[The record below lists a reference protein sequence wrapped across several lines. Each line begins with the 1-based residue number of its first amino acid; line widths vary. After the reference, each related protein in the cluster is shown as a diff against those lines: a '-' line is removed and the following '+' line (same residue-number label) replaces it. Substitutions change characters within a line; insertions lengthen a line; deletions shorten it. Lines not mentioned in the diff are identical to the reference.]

1 MIVLLRI
8 YMLKVLRSLPIVCL
22 LLSSFVFASQS
33 SIPSP
38 DGLLTFETNHGQTA
52 PQVRYLARSREGV
65 LFFTPDGMTV
75 AVPHQ
80 GSFRLLFE
88 NAASEKEAINPEQ
101 QLATRSNYLDREPA
115 IVGVE
120 NYAALRYASVYPGI
134 DVRFYGHGRHLE
146 HDFLLA
152 PGADVSRIILR
163 AEGIDEIHAQP
174 GGDVELLLGKM
185 KLTESAPRA
194 WQTIQGKRVAVQAA
208 WKLIGANRLGVSLG
222 AYDHA
227 LPVTIDPVL
236 AYATHLGGS
245 TGQDLSLENS
255 FPADTFISAIALDA
269 NGNIYVG
276 GTTSAA
282 DYPTT
287 AGAFDRS
294 ANTRAIFHDDTTTQS
309 GFISKFD
316 KTGRTLIYSTFL
328 RVAVE
333 AMAVDS
339 AGIVYSAEA
348 QADEF
353 PGPNPGFDIGI
364 HIDKLN
370 ANGSALLYS
379 NMFAQSSDTVSPAC
393 QTFSSSTVG
402 SLIADNSGHVYLVGS
417 TTNPCLP
424 ATPGAF
430 QTTLPNSNTTGYV
443 AKFNTNVAPASS
455 LVFSTYLGGSDGLD
469 VLNAVAIDS
478 SANVYVAGTT
488 SSATFPHG
496 ATFGSGSPRVFVS
509 KLNPSAS
516 GLIFSTLLGGADGF
530 RGVTGIGLDPS
541 HNVYITG
548 NTSQSTYPTTAGA
561 FQTTIAGG
569 SDAFVTKLSS
579 GGGSLIF
586 STFLGGSGTDGSS
599 GLHLNSAQMVFLTG
613 STSSANFPTTANA
626 FRRTLAPATQDAFVT
641 ALQPDGKSLYYS
653 TLLGS
658 SNTSSGAA
666 IWVDPAWNA
675 WVAGNT
681 SAADFPVTPDAF
693 QPGLKGNSDGF
704 IAKVVIAADLALLSP
719 TAPATIHQGQT
730 LSYSL
735 LIGNQGPDNSDNLV
749 ITDTLAPGTSFVS
762 SSLSGGTGPTS
773 CTTPQPT
780 ANGGTI
786 TCDWRGLP
794 AHETIAVTIKVKVN
808 AAAGTRLANSFNVRA
823 QTQDLNTTNNSFIFT
838 TLVQ

>member
-1 MIVLLRI
+1 
-8 YMLKVLRSLPIVCL
+8 MLKALRSLPLVCL
-22 LLSSFVFASQS
+22 LFSSFIFASQPS
-33 SIPSP
+33 SAPS
-38 DGLLTFETNHGQTA
+38 GLLTFETNRGQTA
-52 PQVRYLARSREGV
+52 PQVRYLARSREGI
-65 LFFTPDGMTV
+65 LFFTPDGLTV
-75 AVPHQ
+75 AIPHQ

-88 NAASEKEAINPEQ
+88 NPLSSNHTINPEQ
-101 QLATRSNYLDREPA
+101 QLAARTNYLNRQPA

-120 NYAALRYASVYPGI
+120 NYAALRYASVYPGV
-134 DVRFYGHGRHLE
+134 DVRFYGQGRHLE

-152 PGADVSRIILR
+152 PESDVSRIVLR
-163 AEGIDEIHAQP
+163 TEGIDAIHIQP
-174 GGDVELLLGKM
+174 SGDAELTLGKLQ
-185 KLTESAPRA
+185 LTESAPRA
-194 WQTIQGKRVAVQAA
+194 WQTIQDKRVAVQAA
-208 WKLIGANRLGVSLG
+208 WRLIGADRLGISLG
-222 AYDHA
+222 SYDRS

-245 TGQDLSLENS
+245 TGQDLSLETT
-255 FPADTFISAIALDA
+255 FPADTFITALGLDG

-276 GTTSAA
+276 GTTSAT

-294 ANTRAIFHDDTTTQS
+294 ANTQAVFHDDTTTQS
-309 GFISKFD
+309 GFVSKFD
-316 KTGRTLIYSTFL
+316 KTGRILIYSTFL
-328 RVAVE
+328 RVRVE

-339 AGIVYSAEA
+339 TGVVYSAEA
-348 QADEF
+348 QADES
-353 PGPNPGFDIGI
+353 PEPNPGFDIGI
-364 HIDKLN
+364 HIDKLS
-370 ANGSALLYS
+370 ADGSTLLYT
-379 NMFAQSSDTVSPAC
+379 NMFAQGSDATPPAC

-402 SLIADNSGHVYLVGS
+402 SLIADNSGHVYLAGN
-417 TTNPCLP
+417 TTNPCI

-455 LVFSTYLGGSDGLD
+455 LVYSTYLGGTDGID
-469 VLNAVAIDS
+469 EVNAIAIDS

-488 SSATFPHG
+488 SSTNFPHG
-496 ATFGSGSPRVFVS
+496 ATFGSGSPRAYVS

-530 RGVTGIGLDPS
+530 RGVSGIGLDPS

-548 NTSQSTYPTTAGA
+548 TTSESGYPTTAGA

-626 FRRTLAPATQDAFVT
+626 FRQTLAPATQDAFVT

-653 TLLGS
+653 TLLGG
-658 SNTSSGAA
+658 SNTSSGGA

-675 WVAGNT
+675 WVGGNT
-681 SAADFPVTPDAF
+681 SAGDFPVTPDAF

-730 LSYSL
+730 LTYNL

-749 ITDTLAPGTSFVS
+749 ITDTLASGTSFVS
-762 SSLSGGTGPTS
+762 SSFAGGTGPSS
-773 CTTPQPT
+773 CTTPPSTQ
-780 ANGGTI
+780 NGGTI
-786 TCDWRGLP
+786 TCNWRGLP
-794 AHETIAVTIKVKVN
+794 AHETIAVTIQVKVN
-808 AAAGTRLANSFNVRA
+808 AAAGTKLVNNFNVRA
-823 QTQDLNTTNNSFIFT
+823 QTQDLNMSNNSFSFT
-838 TLVQ
+838 TQVQ

>member
-1 MIVLLRI
+1 
-8 YMLKVLRSLPIVCL
+8 MLKALRSLPLVCL
-22 LLSSFVFASQS
+22 LFSSFTFASQ
-33 SIPSP
+33 PSLP
-38 DGLLTFETNHGQTA
+38 DATGLLTFETNRGQTA
-52 PQVRYLARSREGV
+52 PQVRFLARSSEGI
-65 LFFTPDGMTV
+65 LFFTPDGVTV
-75 AVPHQ
+75 TVPHQ

-88 NAASEKEAINPEQ
+88 NAAPEERTINPEQ
-101 QLATRSNYLDREPA
+101 QLIARSNYLNRQPA
-115 IVGVE
+115 IVGIE

-134 DVRFYGHGRHLE
+134 DVRFYGQGRHLE

-152 PGADVSRIILR
+152 PGSDVSRILLR
-163 AEGIDEIHAQP
+163 TEGIDAIHIQP
-174 GGDVELLLGKM
+174 SGDVELALGKM
-185 KLTESAPRA
+185 QLTESAPRA
-194 WQTIQGKRVAVQAA
+194 WQTVHGKRVPVQAA
-208 WKLIGANRLGVSLG
+208 WKLIGANRLGISLG
-222 AYDHA
+222 AYDHT

-245 TGQDLSLENS
+245 TGQDLSLQTS
-255 FPADTFISAIALDA
+255 FPADTFISFLGLDG

-276 GTTSAA
+276 GSTSAA

-294 ANTRAIFHDDTTTQS
+294 ANTRAIFHDDITTQS
-309 GFISKFD
+309 GFVSKFD
-316 KTGRTLIYSTFL
+316 KTGRILIYSTFL

-339 AGIVYSAEA
+339 AGIVYSAES

-353 PGPNPGFDIGI
+353 PGPNPGFDLGI
-364 HIDKLN
+364 HIDKLS
-370 ANGSALLYS
+370 ADGSKLLYT
-379 NMFAQSSDTVSPAC
+379 NMFAQGSDATPPAC
-393 QTFSSSTVG
+393 QTFTSSTVG
-402 SLIADNSGHVYLVGS
+402 SLIADNSGHVYLAGS

-424 ATPGAF
+424 GTAGAF
-430 QTTLPNSNTTGYV
+430 QKTLPNSNTTGYV

-455 LVFSTYLGGSDGLD
+455 VVFSTYLGGTDGID
-469 VLNAVAIDS
+469 SVNAIAIDS
-478 SANVYVAGTT
+478 SANVYVAGAT
-488 SSATFPHG
+488 SSTNFPHG

-516 GLIFSTLLGGADGF
+516 GLIFSTLLGGADSF

-548 NTSQSTYPTTAGA
+548 TTSQSTYPTTAGA

-569 SDAFVTKLSS
+569 SDAFVTKLST

-586 STFLGGSGTDGSS
+586 STFLGGSGTDSS
-599 GLHLNSAQMVFLTG
+599 AGLHLNSAQMVFLTG

-653 TLLGS
+653 TLLGG
-658 SNTSSGAA
+658 SNTSTGAA

-675 WVAGNT
+675 WVGGNT

-693 QPGLKGNSDGF
+693 QPGLKGNSDAF

-730 LSYSL
+730 LTYSL

-762 SSLSGGTGPTS
+762 SSFSGGTGPSS
-773 CTTPQPT
+773 CTTPPSTQD
-780 ANGGTI
+780 GGTI
-786 TCDWRGLP
+786 TCNWRGLP
-794 AHETIAVTIKVKVN
+794 AHETIAVTIQVKVN
-808 AAAGTRLANSFNVRA
+808 AAAGARLVNNFSVRA
-823 QTQDLNTTNNSFIFT
+823 QTQDLNMSNNSFSFT
-838 TLVQ
+838 TQVQ

>member
-1 MIVLLRI
+1 
-8 YMLKVLRSLPIVCL
+8 MLKALRSLPIVCL
-22 LLSSFVFASQS
+22 LLSSFVFASQPS
-33 SIPSP
+33 LPSP

-65 LFFTPDGMTV
+65 LFFTPDGVTV

-88 NAASEKEAINPEQ
+88 NGPSSNHTINPEQ
-101 QLATRSNYLDREPA
+101 QLAARTNYLNRQPA

-120 NYAALRYASVYPGI
+120 NYAALRYASVYPGV
-134 DVRFYGHGRHLE
+134 DVRFYGQGRHLE

-152 PGADVSRIILR
+152 PESDVSRIILR
-163 AEGIDEIHAQP
+163 TEGIDAIHIQP
-174 GGDVELLLGKM
+174 SGDAEMALGKTQ
-185 KLTESAPRA
+185 LTESAPRA
-194 WQTIQGKRVAVQAA
+194 WQTVHGKRVAVQAA
-208 WKLIGANRLGVSLG
+208 WKLIGADRLGISLG
-222 AYDHA
+222 TYDHA

-245 TGQDLSLENS
+245 TGQDLSLQTT
-255 FPADTFISAIALDA
+255 FPADTFISFLGLDA
-269 NGNIYVG
+269 NGNIYVA
-276 GTTSAA
+276 GTTTAA

-287 AGAFDRS
+287 AGAFDRT
-294 ANTRAIFHDDTTTQS
+294 ANTQAIFHDDTNTHS
-309 GFISKFD
+309 GFVSKFD
-316 KTGRTLIYSTFL
+316 KTGRILIYSTFL
-328 RVAVE
+328 RVTVE

-339 AGIVYSAEA
+339 NGIVYSAEA

-353 PGPNPGFDIGI
+353 PGPNPGFDLGI
-364 HIDKLN
+364 NIDKLS
-370 ANGSALLYS
+370 ADGSKLLYT
-379 NMFAQSSDTVSPAC
+379 NMFAQQSDATPPAC

-402 SLIADNSGHVYLVGS
+402 SLIADSSGHVYLAGN
-417 TTNPCLP
+417 TTNPCI
-424 ATPGAF
+424 ATSGAF

-455 LVFSTYLGGSDGLD
+455 LVYSTYLGGTDGID
-469 VLNAVAIDS
+469 EVNAIAIDS

-488 SSATFPHG
+488 SSTNFPHG
-496 ATFGSGSPRVFVS
+496 ATFGSGSPRAYVS

-530 RGVTGIGLDPS
+530 RGVSGIGLDPS

-548 NTSQSTYPTTAGA
+548 TTSESTYPTTTGA
-561 FQTTIAGG
+561 FRTTIAGG

-586 STFLGGSGTDGSS
+586 STFLGGSGADSSS

-613 STSSANFPTTANA
+613 STSSADFPTTANA
-626 FRRTLAPATQDAFVT
+626 FRQTLAPATQDAFVT
-641 ALQPDGKSLYYS
+641 AVQPDGKSLYYS

-658 SNTSSGAA
+658 SNTSSGGA

-675 WVAGNT
+675 WVGGNT

-693 QPGLKGNSDGF
+693 QPGLKGKSDAF

-719 TAPATIHQGQT
+719 TAPATAHQGDT
-730 LSYSL
+730 VTYSL

-762 SSLSGGTGPTS
+762 DSLTGGTGPSS
-773 CTTPQPT
+773 CTTSSPT
-780 ANGGTI
+780 QNGGTI
-786 TCDWRGLP
+786 TCNWTGLP
-794 AHETIAVTIKVKVN
+794 AHETIAVTIRVKVT
-808 AAAGTRLANSFNVRA
+808 AAAGTKLVNNFNVRA
-823 QTQDLNTTNNSFIFT
+823 QTQDLNMSNNSFSFT
-838 TLVQ
+838 TQVQ

>member
-1 MIVLLRI
+1 LF
-8 YMLKVLRSLPIVCL
+8 
-22 LLSSFVFASQS
+22 SSFIFASQPS
-33 SIPSP
+33 SSAPS
-38 DGLLTFETNHGQTA
+38 GLLTFETNHGQTA
-52 PQVRYLARSREGV
+52 PQVRYLARSREGI
-65 LFFTPDGMTV
+65 LFFTPDGVTV

-88 NAASEKEAINPEQ
+88 NAPSNERTINPEQ
-101 QLATRSNYLDREPA
+101 QLTARSNYLGREPA
-115 IVGVE
+115 IVGIE
-120 NYAALRYASVYPGI
+120 NFAALRYASVYPGI
-134 DVRFYGHGRHLE
+134 DVRFYGQGRHLE

-152 PGADVSRIILR
+152 PGADVGRIILR
-163 AEGIDEIHAQP
+163 AEGIDAIHIQP
-174 GGDVELLLGKM
+174 SGDAELALGKM
-185 KLTESAPRA
+185 QLTESAPRA
-194 WQTIQGKRVAVQAA
+194 WQTVHGNRVAVQAA
-208 WKLIGANRLGVSLG
+208 WEVIGTDRLGISLG
-222 AYDHA
+222 SYDHA

-245 TGQDLSLENS
+245 TGQDLTTGTS
-255 FPADTFISAIALDA
+255 FPADTFISFLGLDA

-294 ANTRAIFHDDTTTQS
+294 ANTQAIFHEDATTQS

-333 AMAVDS
+333 GMAVDS
-339 AGIVYSAEA
+339 SGIVYSAEA
-348 QADEF
+348 DADEF
-353 PGPNPGFDIGI
+353 PGPNPGFDLGI
-364 HIDKLN
+364 HIDKLS
-370 ANGSALLYS
+370 ADGSKLLYT
-379 NMFAQSSDTVSPAC
+379 NMFAQGSDATPPAC
-393 QTFSSSTVG
+393 QTFTSSTVG
-402 SLIADNSGHVYLVGS
+402 SLIADNSGHLYLSGS
-417 TTNPCLP
+417 TANPCL
-424 ATPGAF
+424 ATAGAF

-469 VLNAVAIDS
+469 GVNAIAIDS

-488 SSATFPHG
+488 SSTNFPHG

-509 KLNPSAS
+509 KFNPSAS
-516 GLIFSTLLGGADGF
+516 GLIFSTLLGGSDSF
-530 RGVTGIGLDPS
+530 RGVTAIGLDPS

-548 NTSQSTYPTTAGA
+548 ATSQSGYPTTAGA

-569 SDAFVTKLSS
+569 SDAFVTKLST
-579 GGGSLIF
+579 GGGSLVF
-586 STFLGGSGTDGSS
+586 STFLGGSGTDSSS

-613 STSSANFPTTANA
+613 TTGSANFPTTANA
-626 FRRTLAPATQDAFVT
+626 FRQTLAPATQDAFVT

-653 TLLGS
+653 TLLGG

-675 WVAGNT
+675 WVGGNT

-693 QPGLKGNSDGF
+693 QPELKGNSDAF

-730 LSYSL
+730 LTYHL
-735 LIGNQGPDNSDNLV
+735 FIGNQGPDNSDNLV

-762 SSLSGGTGPTS
+762 DSFVGGTGPSS
-773 CTTPQPT
+773 CTAPFSTQ
-780 ANGGTI
+780 NGGTI
-786 TCDWRGLP
+786 TCNWRGLP
-794 AHETIAVTIKVKVN
+794 AHDTIDVTIRVKVN
-808 AAAGTRLANSFNVRA
+808 AAAGTRLVNNFNVRA
-823 QTQDLNTTNNSFIFT
+823 QTQDLNTTNNSFTFT

>member
-1 MIVLLRI
+1 
-8 YMLKVLRSLPIVCL
+8 MLKALRSLPIVCL
-22 LLSSFVFASQS
+22 LLSSFVFASQ
-33 SIPSP
+33 PSVP
-38 DGLLTFETNHGQTA
+38 ATDGLLTFEPNRGQTA

-65 LFFTPDGMTV
+65 LFFTPDGVTV

-80 GSFRLLFE
+80 GSFRLLFD
-88 NAASEKEAINPEQ
+88 NAAAKKEAINPEQ
-101 QLATRSNYLDREPA
+101 ELIARSNYLNRQPA

-134 DVRFYGHGRHLE
+134 DVRFYGQGRHLE

-152 PGADVSRIILR
+152 PGTDVSRIVLR
-163 AEGIDEIHAQP
+163 TEGIDQIHLQP
-174 GGDVELLLGKM
+174 AGDAELTLGSM
-185 KLTESAPRA
+185 KLIESAPRA
-194 WQTIQGKRVAVQAA
+194 WQTIKGKRVAVQAA
-208 WKLIGANRLGVSLG
+208 WKLIGSDRLGISLG
-222 AYDHA
+222 TYDRD

-236 AYATHLGGS
+236 AYATHLGGT
-245 TGQDLSLENS
+245 TGQDLSLETS
-255 FPADTFISAIALDA
+255 FPADTFITALGLDG

-276 GTTSAA
+276 GTTNAV

-309 GFISKFD
+309 GFVSKFD
-316 KTGRTLIYSTFL
+316 KTGRILIYSTFL

-333 AMAVDS
+333 AMSVDS

-348 QADEF
+348 QEDEF

-364 HIDKLN
+364 HIDKLS
-370 ANGSALLYS
+370 ADGSKLLYT
-379 NMFAQSSDTVSPAC
+379 NMFAQGSDATSPAC
-393 QTFSSSTVG
+393 QTFTSSTVG
-402 SLIADNSGHVYLVGS
+402 SLIADNSGHVYLAGN
-417 TTNPCLP
+417 TTNPCI

-455 LVFSTYLGGSDGLD
+455 LVFSTYLGGSDGID
-469 VLNAVAIDS
+469 EVNAIAIDS
-478 SANVYVAGTT
+478 SANMYVAGTT

-496 ATFGSGSPRVFVS
+496 ATFGSGTPRAFVS

-548 NTSQSTYPTTAGA
+548 TTSESGYPTTAGA

-569 SDAFVTKLSS
+569 SDAFVTKLST

-613 STSSANFPTTANA
+613 TTSSANFPTTANA

-653 TLLGS
+653 TLLGG

-666 IWVDPAWNA
+666 IWVDAAWNA
-675 WVAGNT
+675 WIGGNT
-681 SAADFPVTPDAF
+681 SAPDFPVTPDAF

-730 LSYSL
+730 LTYSL

-749 ITDTLAPGTSFVS
+749 ITDTLASGTSIVS

-773 CTTPQPT
+773 CTTPSPT
-780 ANGGTI
+780 QNGGTI
-786 TCDWRGLP
+786 TCNWRGLP

-808 AAAGTRLANSFNVRA
+808 AAAGTRLVNNFNVKA
-823 QTQDLNTTNNSFIFT
+823 QTQDLVPSNNSVSFT
-838 TLVQ
+838 TQVQ

>member
-1 MIVLLRI
+1 MVVLLRI
-8 YMLKVLRSLPIVCL
+8 YMLKALRSLPIVFL
-22 LLSSFVFASQS
+22 LLSSLVFASQPS
-33 SIPSP
+33 VPSP
-38 DGLLTFETNHGQTA
+38 DGLLTFEPNRGQTA
-52 PQVRYLARSREGV
+52 PQVRFLARSREGII
-65 LFFTPDGMTV
+65 FFTPDGVTV

-80 GSFRLLFE
+80 GSFRLLFD
-88 NAASEKEAINPEQ
+88 NAAWQERTINPEQ
-101 QLATRSNYLDREPA
+101 QLAARSNYLNRQPA

-134 DVRFYGHGRHLE
+134 DVRFYGQGRHLE

-152 PGADVSRIILR
+152 PGADVSKIALR
-163 AEGIDEIHAQP
+163 TEGIDGIHIQP
-174 GGDVELLLGKM
+174 SGDARLTLGKLQ
-185 KLTESAPRA
+185 LTESAPRA

-208 WKLIGANRLGVSLG
+208 WKLIGSDRLGISLG
-222 AYDHA
+222 TYDRS

-236 AYATHLGGS
+236 AYATHLGGT
-245 TGQDLSLENS
+245 TGQDLSLGTS
-255 FPADTFISAIALDA
+255 FPADTFITALGLDG

-309 GFISKFD
+309 GFVSKFD
-316 KTGRTLIYSTFL
+316 KTGRILIYSTFL
-328 RVAVE
+328 RVTVE

-339 AGIVYSAEA
+339 TGIVYSAEA
-348 QADEF
+348 QEDEF

-364 HIDKLN
+364 HIDKLS
-370 ANGSALLYS
+370 ADGSKLLYT
-379 NMFAQSSDTVSPAC
+379 NMFAQGSDATSQAC

-402 SLIADNSGHVYLVGS
+402 SLIADNSGHVYLAGN
-417 TTNPCLP
+417 TTNPCI

-455 LVFSTYLGGSDGLD
+455 LVYSTYLGGTDGID
-469 VLNAVAIDS
+469 EVNAIAIDS

-488 SSATFPHG
+488 SSTNFPHG
-496 ATFGSGSPRVFVS
+496 ATFGSGSPRAYVS

-548 NTSQSTYPTTAGA
+548 TTSESGYPTTTGA
-561 FQTTIAGG
+561 FRTTIAGG

-586 STFLGGSGTDGSS
+586 STFLGGSGADSS
-599 GLHLNSAQMVFLTG
+599 SALHLNSAQMVFLTG
-613 STSSANFPTTANA
+613 STSSADFPTTANA
-626 FRRTLAPATQDAFVT
+626 FNRTLAPATQDAFVT

-653 TLLGS
+653 TLLGG
-658 SNTSSGAA
+658 SNTSSGGA

-675 WVAGNT
+675 WVGGNT
-681 SAADFPVTPDAF
+681 SAGDFPVTPDAF
-693 QPGLKGNSDGF
+693 QPGLKGNSDAF

-730 LSYSL
+730 LTYSL

-749 ITDTLAPGTSFVS
+749 ITDMLAPGTSLVS
-762 SSLSGGTGPTS
+762 SSFTGGTGPSS
-773 CTTPQPT
+773 CTTPSSTQ
-780 ANGGTI
+780 NGGTI
-786 TCDWRGLP
+786 TCNWRGLP
-794 AHETIAVTIKVKVN
+794 AHETIAVTIQVKVN
-808 AAAGTRLANSFNVRA
+808 AAAGATLVNNFSVRA
-823 QTQDLNTTNNSFIFT
+823 QTQDLNMSNNSFSFT
-838 TLVQ
+838 TQVQ

>member
-1 MIVLLRI
+1 
-8 YMLKVLRSLPIVCL
+8 MLKALRSLPLVCL
-22 LLSSFVFASQS
+22 LLSSFVFASQPS
-33 SIPSP
+33 SAPS
-38 DGLLTFETNHGQTA
+38 GLLTFETNHGQTA
-52 PQVRYLARSREGV
+52 PQVRYLARSREGI
-65 LFFTPDGMTV
+65 LFFTPDGLTV

-88 NAASEKEAINPEQ
+88 NAPSNERTISPEQ
-101 QLATRSNYLDREPA
+101 QLSARSNYLNRQPA

-134 DVRFYGHGRHLE
+134 DVRFYGQGRHLE
-146 HDFLLA
+146 HDFLVA
-152 PGADVSRIILR
+152 PGSDVSRIILR
-163 AEGIDEIHAQP
+163 TEGIDAIHIQP
-174 GGDVELLLGKM
+174 SGDAELALGKTQ
-185 KLTESAPRA
+185 LTESAPRA
-194 WQTIQGKRVAVQAA
+194 WQTIKGKRVAVQAA
-208 WKLIGANRLGVSLG
+208 WKLIGADRLGISLET
-222 AYDHA
+222 YDRA

-245 TGQDLSLENS
+245 TGQDLTADTS
-255 FPADTFISAIALDA
+255 FPADTSITALGLDA

-294 ANTRAIFHDDTTTQS
+294 ANTQAIFHEDATTQS
-309 GFISKFD
+309 GFVSKFD
-316 KTGRTLIYSTFL
+316 KTGRILIYSTFL
-328 RVAVE
+328 RVSVE

-339 AGIVYSAEA
+339 SGIVYSAEA

-353 PGPNPGFDIGI
+353 PGPNPGFDLGI
-364 HIDKLN
+364 NVDKLS
-370 ANGSALLYS
+370 ADGSKLLYT
-379 NMFAQSSDTVSPAC
+379 NVFAQESDTTSPAC
-393 QTFSSSTVG
+393 QTFTSSTVG
-402 SLIADNSGHVYLVGS
+402 SLIADNSGHVYMAGS
-417 TTNPCLP
+417 TANPCL
-424 ATPGAF
+424 ATAGVF
-430 QTTLPNSNTTGYV
+430 QKTLPNPNTTGYV

-455 LVFSTYLGGSDGLD
+455 VVFSTYLGGSNGLD
-469 VLNAVAIDS
+469 GVNAIAIDS

-488 SSATFPHG
+488 SSTNFPHG

-516 GLIFSTLLGGADGF
+516 GLIFSTLLGGADSF

-548 NTSQSTYPTTAGA
+548 TTSQSTYPTTAGA

-579 GGGSLIF
+579 GGGSLVF
-586 STFLGGSGTDGSS
+586 STFLGGSGADGAS

-613 STSSANFPTTANA
+613 TTSSANFPTTANA

-653 TLLGS
+653 TLLGG

-675 WVAGNT
+675 WVGGNT

-693 QPGLKGNSDGF
+693 QPGLKGNSDAF

-719 TAPATIHQGQT
+719 TAPATAHQGDT
-730 LSYSL
+730 VTYSL
-735 LIGNQGPDNSDNLV
+735 LIGNQGPDSSDNLV

-762 SSLSGGTGPTS
+762 DSLSGGTGPSS
-773 CTTPQPT
+773 CTTPSPT
-780 ANGGTI
+780 QNGGTI
-786 TCDWRGLP
+786 TCNWTGLP
-794 AHETIAVTIKVKVN
+794 AHETIAVTIRVKVT
-808 AAAGTRLANSFNVRA
+808 AVAGTKLVNNFNVRA
-823 QTQDLNTTNNSFIFT
+823 QTQDLNTSNNSFSFT
-838 TLVQ
+838 TQVQ

>member
-1 MIVLLRI
+1 
-8 YMLKVLRSLPIVCL
+8 MLKALRSLPLVCL
-22 LLSSFVFASQS
+22 LFSSFIFASQ
-33 SIPSP
+33 PSP
-38 DGLLTFETNHGQTA
+38 SAPSGLLTFETNHGQTA
-52 PQVRYLARSREGV
+52 PQVRYLARSREGI
-65 LFFTPDGMTV
+65 LFFTPDGVTV

-88 NAASEKEAINPEQ
+88 NAPSNERIINPEQ
-101 QLATRSNYLDREPA
+101 QLTARTNYLGRGPA
-115 IVGVE
+115 IVGIE
-120 NYAALRYASVYPGI
+120 NYASLRYASVYPGI
-134 DVRFYGHGRHLE
+134 DVRFYGQGRHLE

-152 PGADVSRIILR
+152 PGSDVSRIILR
-163 AEGIDEIHAQP
+163 TEGIDAIHVQP
-174 GGDVELLLGKM
+174 SGDAELALGKM
-185 KLTESAPRA
+185 QLTESAPRA
-194 WQTIQGKRVAVQAA
+194 WQTVHGKRVPVQAA
-208 WKLIGANRLGVSLG
+208 WKVLGADRLGISLG
-222 AYDHA
+222 AYDHT

-245 TGQDLSLENS
+245 TGQDLTAETS
-255 FPADTFISAIALDA
+255 FPADTFISFLGLDG

-276 GTTSAA
+276 GSTSAT

-294 ANTRAIFHDDTTTQS
+294 ANTQGVFHEDATTQS
-309 GFISKFD
+309 GFVSKFD
-316 KTGRTLIYSTFL
+316 KTGRILIYSTFL

-333 AMAVDS
+333 GMAVDS
-339 AGIVYSAEA
+339 SGIVYSAEA
-348 QADEF
+348 DADEF
-353 PGPNPGFDIGI
+353 PGPNPGFDLGI
-364 HIDKLN
+364 HIDKLS
-370 ANGSALLYS
+370 ADGSKLLYT
-379 NMFAQSSDTVSPAC
+379 NMFAQGSDATSQSC
-393 QTFSSSTVG
+393 QTFTSSTVG
-402 SLIADNSGHVYLVGS
+402 SLIADNSGHVYLSGS
-417 TTNPCLP
+417 TANPCLP
-424 ATPGAF
+424 ATAGAF

-455 LVFSTYLGGSDGLD
+455 LVFSTYLGGTDGID
-469 VLNAVAIDS
+469 GVNAIAIDS

-488 SSATFPHG
+488 SSTNFPHG

-516 GLIFSTLLGGADGF
+516 GLVFSTLLGGADSF
-530 RGVTGIGLDPS
+530 HGVNAIGLDPS

-548 NTSQSTYPTTAGA
+548 TTSQSGYPTTAGA

-569 SDAFVTKLSS
+569 SDAFVTKLST

-586 STFLGGSGTDGSS
+586 STFLGGSGTDGAS

-626 FRRTLAPATQDAFVT
+626 FRQTLAPATQDAFVT

-653 TLLGS
+653 TLLGG
-658 SNTSSGAA
+658 SNTSTGAA

-675 WVAGNT
+675 WVGGNT
-681 SAADFPVTPDAF
+681 SAPDFPATADAF

-719 TAPATIHQGQT
+719 TAPATVHHGDT
-730 LSYSL
+730 LTYSL

-762 SSLSGGTGPTS
+762 DSLSGGTGPTS

-780 ANGGTI
+780 QDGGTI
-786 TCDWRGLP
+786 TCNWRGLP
-794 AHETIAVTIKVKVN
+794 AHETIAVTIRVKVN
-808 AAAGTRLANSFNVRA
+808 AAAGARLVNNFNVRA
-823 QTQDLNTTNNSFIFT
+823 QTQDLNTTNNSFSFS

>member
-1 MIVLLRI
+1 M
-8 YMLKVLRSLPIVCL
+8 
-22 LLSSFVFASQS
+22 FASQ
-33 SIPSP
+33 PSLSAP
-38 DGLLTFETNHGQTA
+38 SGLLTFEPNRGQTA

-65 LFFTPDGMTV
+65 LFFTPDGVTV

-88 NAASEKEAINPEQ
+88 NAAAAQKEAINPEEK
-101 QLATRSNYLDREPA
+101 LVARSNYLDRQPA

-134 DVRFYGHGRHLE
+134 DVRFYGQGRHLE

-152 PGADVSRIILR
+152 PGSDVSRIILR
-163 AEGIDEIHAQP
+163 TEGINAIHIQSS
-174 GGDVELLLGKM
+174 GDAELTLGSM

-194 WQTIQGKRVAVQAA
+194 WQTIKGKRVPVQAA
-208 WKLIGANRLGVSLG
+208 WKLIGGDRLGISLG
-222 AYDHA
+222 TYDRA

-236 AYATHLGGS
+236 AYATHLGGA
-245 TGQDLSLENS
+245 TGQNLSQGTS
-255 FPADTFISAIALDA
+255 FPADTSITALGLDG
-269 NGNIYVG
+269 NSNIYVG

-294 ANTRAIFHDDTTTQS
+294 ANTQAIFHDDTTTQS

-316 KTGRTLIYSTFL
+316 KTGRILIYSTFL
-328 RVAVE
+328 RVTVE

-339 AGIVYSAEA
+339 AGIVYSAES

-364 HIDKLN
+364 HIDKLS
-370 ANGSALLYS
+370 ADGSKLLYT
-379 NMFAQSSDTVSPAC
+379 NMFAQGSDATPPAC
-393 QTFSSSTVG
+393 QTFTSSTVG
-402 SLIADNSGHVYLVGS
+402 SLIADNSGHVYLAGD
-417 TTNPCLP
+417 TTNPCI

-455 LVFSTYLGGSDGLD
+455 LVYSTYLGGSDGID
-469 VLNAVAIDS
+469 EVNAIAIDS
-478 SANVYVAGTT
+478 SADVYVAGTT
-488 SSATFPHG
+488 SSTNFPHG
-496 ATFGSGSPRVFVS
+496 ATFGSGTPRAFVS

-548 NTSQSTYPTTAGA
+548 TTSESGYPTTAGA
-561 FQTTIAGG
+561 FQTAIAGG
-569 SDAFVTKLSS
+569 SDAFVTKLST

-586 STFLGGSGTDGSS
+586 STFLGGVANDSS
-599 GLHLNSAQMVFLTG
+599 AGLHLNSAQMVFLTG
-613 STSSANFPTTANA
+613 TTGSGNFPTTANA
-626 FRRTLAPATQDAFVT
+626 FNRTMSPATQDAFVT

-666 IWVDPAWNA
+666 IWVDAAWNA
-675 WVAGNT
+675 WIGGNT

-693 QPGLKGNSDGF
+693 QPGLKGHSDAF

-730 LSYSL
+730 LTYSL
-735 LIGNQGPDNSDNLV
+735 FIGNQGPDNSDNLV
-749 ITDTLAPGTSFVS
+749 ITDTLASGTSFVS
-762 SSLSGGTGPTS
+762 DSLSGGTGPTS
-773 CTTPQPT
+773 CTTPSPT
-780 ANGGTI
+780 QNGGTI
-786 TCDWRGLP
+786 TCNWRGLP
-794 AHETIAVTIKVKVN
+794 AHETIAVTITVKVN
-808 AAAGTRLANSFNVRA
+808 AAAGTKLVNNFNVKA
-823 QTQDLNTTNNSFIFT
+823 QTQDLAPSNNSVSFT
-838 TLVQ
+838 TQVQ